1 MSEALSAS
9 AKKVQQALE
18 EKGLNCEVKELPSS
32 TRTAQDAAKSIGCKV
47 EQIVK
52 SLVFKRRDTS
62 NAVLVLASGPNRVNE
77 EKVAQL
83 LSEPLDRADADFV
96 RAKTGYAI
104 GGVPPL
110 GHAET
115 IETFIDE
122 DLYKYGEIW
131 AAGGTPNSVFKIT
144 ADDLEKATGASRI
157 CVK

>member
-1 MSEALSAS
+1 MLSAS
-9 AKKVQQALE
+9 AKKVQRALE
-18 EKGLNCEVKELPSS
+18 EKGLNCEVRELPST
-32 TRTAQDAAKSIGCKV
+32 TRTAQDAASTIGCKV

-52 SLVFKRRDTS
+52 SLVFKGKETS
-62 NAVLVLASGPNRVNE
+62 KPILVLASGPNRVNE
-77 EKVAQL
+77 AKVAQL
-83 LSEPLDRADADFV
+83 LSEPLARADADFV

-104 GGVPPL
+104 GGVPPV

-131 AAGGTPNSVFKIT
+131 AAGGTPNAVFKIT
-144 ADDLEKATGASRI
+144 AKDLEKITGAIKI